1 METRPIDMT
10 ATILVTGATGTTGG
24 EVMRQLLA
32 AGRAVRVLAHGPDAA
47 NRLPPGVEAVI
58 GQYDDAASLAAA
70 FAGVQAVY
78 AVTPV
83 SPRQVEW
90 MRNLID
96 AARRAGVRRFV
107 KLSGMTA
114 GPDSPSALI
123 RDHGASDEYLRASG
137 VPYTIL
143 RPNSF
148 MQNQLWSIGSI
159 KQQGA
164 FYQATGEARQSVID
178 VVDVAAVAVTALT
191 EPGHE
196 HRTYV
201 LTGPESLG
209 FHDIAAKIGS
219 VLGKPVT
226 YVPVSTEAAEQGMRQ
241 SGMPEWLA
249 HTLAEFIGSVAT
261 GAYAGTTDDVQQV
274 LGRPPA
280 SFDQFLARH
289 AALFQ

>member
-1 METRPIDMT
+1 MT

-24 EVMRQLLA
+24 EVMRQLIA
-32 AGRAVRVLAHGPDAA
+32 AGHTVRVLAHGPEAA
-47 NRLPPGVEAVI
+47 KKLPQQGVETAI
-58 GQYDDAASLAAA
+58 GQYDDVDGLAAA
-70 FAGVQAVY
+70 LAGIEAVY

-83 SPRQVEW
+83 NPRQVDW

-114 GPDSPSALI
+114 GPDSPSTLI
-123 RDHGASDEYLRASG
+123 RDHGKSDEYLRASG

-143 RPNSF
+143 QPNSF
-148 MQNQLWSIGSI
+148 MQNQLWSLDSI

-164 FYQATGEARQSVID
+164 FYQATGEAKQSVID
-178 VVDVAAVAVTALT
+178 VADVAAVAVKALT

-196 HRTYV
+196 NKTYV
-201 LTGPESLG
+201 LTGPEALG
-209 FHDIAAKIGS
+209 FHEIAAKIGRAI
-219 VLGKPVT
+219 GKPVA
-226 YVPVSTEAAEQGMRQ
+226 YVPISTDAAEQGMKS

-249 HTLAEFIGSVAT
+249 HNIAEFFGSVAT
-261 GAYAGTTDDVQQV
+261 GAYAGTTGDVQRV
-274 LGRPPA
+274 LGRPA
-280 SFDQFLARH
+280 GTYDQFIARH